1 MSIQSQIARIK
12 QAKNNIIVAIEEKG
26 VNVPTTV
33 KIDNLDEYVLL
44 ITNYN
49 LTQEL
54 DNESVGVYLTQ
65 ELNGDNQEIFLTQ
78 KFN

>member
-1 MSIQSQIARIK
+1 M
-12 QAKNNIIVAIEEKG
+12 
-26 VNVPTTV
+26 
-33 KIDNLDEYVLL
+33 L

-78 KFN
+78 NFNWF